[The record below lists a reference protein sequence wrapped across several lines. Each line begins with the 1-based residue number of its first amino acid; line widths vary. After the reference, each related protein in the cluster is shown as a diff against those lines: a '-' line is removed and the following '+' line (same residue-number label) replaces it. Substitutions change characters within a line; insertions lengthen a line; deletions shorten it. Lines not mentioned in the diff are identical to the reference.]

1 MEPDFIGKQCYYLSL
16 FQGEM
21 RLKVKDGRI
30 RIIRAKHK
38 FSLNGITMIFVT
50 RLAALLIVTFAL
62 CDSSIAQ
69 SRRTHN
75 DSLPSSRISGE
86 AQIRD
91 RLNAWTMGLAGGL
104 LEGAPIHFATEI
116 ARVVNDGGAM
126 HVLPIV
132 TRGPT
137 ENVNDLLYLKGI
149 DAAIINSDSLEEY
162 KSQVPQIQQR
172 ITYILNLFPSELHIF
187 VRPEIRSLSDLVGK
201 KVNFNTQG
209 TAAAYSG
216 PLIFSRLGLDVE
228 KMFIPHPVALEQMRR
243 GEIAGVVFV
252 TSKPVDAFVKGKW
265 EEGFKFL
272 PVEYGSKFED
282 YYLPSYLEPTDYP
295 NLVAKGERIATIAV
309 PTILASY
316 NWRPGSPRYR
326 RVARFVDEL
335 FSRVDKLQTPGFDP
349 KWKDVNLTTRA
360 PGLERF
366 QAAQTW
372 LDRAS
377 TAKQSGHP

>member
-1 MEPDFIGKQCYYLSL
+1 MEIS
-16 FQGEM
+16 M
-21 RLKVKDGRI
+21 
-30 RIIRAKHK
+30 
-38 FSLNGITMIFVT
+38 TFVT
-50 RLAALLIVTFAL
+50 RLAALLIASIAL

-69 SRRTHN
+69 FRRTQD
-75 DSLPSSRISGE
+75 DSRPPSAILTER
-86 AQIRD
+86 QIRE
-91 RLNAWTMGLAGGL
+91 RLNVWTVGLAGGL
-104 LEGAPIHFATEI
+104 LEGAPIRFATEI
-116 ARVVNDGGAM
+116 ARVVSDGGAV

-137 ENVNDLLYLKGI
+137 ENVNDLLYLKGV
-149 DAAIINSDSLEEY
+149 DAAIINRDSLEEY
-162 KSQVPQIQQR
+162 KSQVPQIRQR
-172 ITYILNLFPSELHIF
+172 ITYLLSLFPSELHIF
-187 VRPEIRSLSDLVGK
+187 VRPEIKSLQDLEGK

-228 KMFIPHPVALEQMRR
+228 KSFIPHPVALEQMRR

-272 PVEYGSKFED
+272 PVEYGPNFED
-282 YYLPSYLEPTDYP
+282 YYLPSYLESTDYP

-309 PTILASY
+309 PTILASF

-335 FSRVDKLQTPGFDP
+335 FSRTDKLQAPGFDP
-349 KWKDVNLTTRA
+349 KWKNVNLATRV

-366 QAAQTW
+366 QAAQEW

-377 TAKQSGHP
+377 PAKQSEHP

>member
-1 MEPDFIGKQCYYLSL
+1 MEISMTF
-16 FQGEM
+16 
-21 RLKVKDGRI
+21 
-30 RIIRAKHK
+30 A
-38 FSLNGITMIFVT
+38 T
-50 RLAALLIVTFAL
+50 RLAALLIASIAL

-69 SRRTHN
+69 FRRTQD
-75 DSLPSSRISGE
+75 DSRPPSVISTE
-86 AQIRD
+86 RQTRE
-91 RLNAWTMGLAGGL
+91 RVNAGTVGLAGGL
-104 LEGAPIHFATEI
+104 LEGAPIHFATDI
-116 ARVVNDGGAM
+116 ARAVNDSGAT

-172 ITYILNLFPSELHIF
+172 ITYVLSLFPSELHIF
-187 VRPEIRSLSDLVGK
+187 VRPEIKSIQDLVGK

-228 KMFIPHPVALEQMRR
+228 KTFIPHPVALEQMKR

-265 EEGFKFL
+265 QEGFKFL
-272 PVEYGSKFED
+272 PVEFGPKFED
-282 YYLPSYLEPTDYP
+282 YYLSSALESTDYP
-295 NLVAKGERIATIAV
+295 NLIAKGDRIATIAV
-309 PTILASY
+309 PTILASF

-326 RVARFVDEL
+326 RVARFVDEP
-335 FSRVDKLQTPGFDP
+335 FSRVDKLQSPGFDA
-349 KWKDVNLTTRA
+349 KWKDVNLATRV

-366 QAAQTW
+366 DAAQDW
-372 LDRAS
+372 L
-377 TAKQSGHP
+377 

>member
-1 MEPDFIGKQCYYLSL
+1 MTL
-16 FQGEM
+16 
-21 RLKVKDGRI
+21 
-30 RIIRAKHK
+30 
-38 FSLNGITMIFVT
+38 VT
-50 RLAALLIVTFAL
+50 RLTAVGIVTFAL
-62 CDSSIAQ
+62 CGSGIAQ
-69 SRRTHN
+69 SHRTQLHRTHH
-75 DSLPSSRISGE
+75 DSLRASGISGE
-86 AQIRD
+86 AEIRD
-91 RLNAWTMGLAGGL
+91 RLNAGTIGLAGGL
-104 LEGAPIHFATEI
+104 LEGAPIRFATEI
-116 ARVVNDGGAM
+116 ARVVNDGDAV

-137 ENVNDLLYLKGI
+137 ENVNDLLYLKGV

-172 ITYILNLFPSELHIF
+172 MTYLLNLFPSELHIF
-187 VRPEIRSLSDLVGK
+187 VRPEIKSLSDLAGK

-228 KMFIPHPVALEQMRR
+228 KMFIPHPAALEQMKR

-265 EEGFKFL
+265 EQGFKFL

-282 YYLPSYLEPTDYP
+282 YYLGSYLEPTDYP
-295 NLVAKGERIATIAV
+295 NLIAKGERIATIAV
-309 PTILASY
+309 PTILATF
-316 NWRPGSPRYR
+316 NWRSGSPRYR

-335 FSRVDKLQTPGFDP
+335 FSRADKLKSPGFDA
-349 KWKDVNLTTRA
+349 KWKDVNLAARA

-366 QAAQTW
+366 QPAQDW

-377 TAKQSGHP
+377 PAKQSGHP

>member
-1 MEPDFIGKQCYYLSL
+1 MTFL
-16 FQGEM
+16 
-21 RLKVKDGRI
+21 
-30 RIIRAKHK
+30 
-38 FSLNGITMIFVT
+38 T
-50 RLAALLIVTFAL
+50 RLITVLMVTLAL
-62 CDSSIAQ
+62 CGSSIAQ
-69 SRRTHN
+69 SRRT
-75 DSLPSSRISGE
+75 SSAISGE

-91 RLNAWTMGLAGGL
+91 RLNAGTIGLAGGL
-104 LEGAPIHFATEI
+104 LEGAPIRFATEI
-116 ARVVNDGGAM
+116 ARVVNDGGAV

-137 ENVNDLLYLKGI
+137 ENVNDLLYLRGV
-149 DAAIINSDSLEEY
+149 DTAIINSDSLEEY
-162 KSQVPQIQQR
+162 KSQVPQIRQR
-172 ITYILNLFPSELHIF
+172 ITYLLSLFPSELHIF
-187 VRPEIRSLSDLVGK
+187 VRPEIRSLSDLAGK

-216 PLIFSRLGLDVE
+216 PLIFSRLGVDVE
-228 KMFIPHPVALEQMRR
+228 KMFIPHPVALEQMKR

-282 YYLPSYLEPTDYP
+282 YYLPSYLEQADYP
-295 NLVAKGERIATIAV
+295 NLVPKGERIATIAV
-309 PTILASY
+309 PTILASF
-316 NWRPGSPRYR
+316 NWRTGSPRYR
-326 RVARFVDEL
+326 RVALFVDEL
-335 FSRVDKLQTPGFDP
+335 FSRADKLKSPGFDA

-366 QAAQTW
+366 QAAQEW

-377 TAKQSGHP
+377 PSKQSGHP